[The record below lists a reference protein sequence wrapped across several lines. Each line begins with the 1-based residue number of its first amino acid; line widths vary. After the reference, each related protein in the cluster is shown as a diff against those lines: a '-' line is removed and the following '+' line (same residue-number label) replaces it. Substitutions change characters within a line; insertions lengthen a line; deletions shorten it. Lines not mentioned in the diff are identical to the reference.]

1 MKKHLILFVII
12 LSPLFAITNSNAQT
26 SWELGVRFG
35 ESGSVEAT
43 IPLGKSIRLQPAVY
57 FYDRY
62 AAAAYFDWMFKLSD
76 GPSGLK
82 FYPGV
87 GPEFYF
93 ENRFDFSVAGNFGAE
108 YAFEFPLT
116 VGFDWRP
123 ALRLTNGADFY
134 GGNWGF
140 TARFRFGEYVKFEK
154 AD

>member
-1 MKKHLILFVII
+1 MKKQLLLVVFV
-12 LSPLFAITNSNAQT
+12 LGAIFSFTNSQAQT

-43 IPLGKSIRLQPAVY
+43 IPLSKNARLQPAVY
-57 FYDRY
+57 FYDRVG
-62 AAAAYFDWMFKLSD
+62 AAAYFDWMFKLSD

-93 ENRFDFSVAGNFGAE
+93 DNRFDFAVAGNFGAE

-123 ALRLTNGADFY
+123 GFRFTNGADFNAN
-134 GGNWGF
+134 NWGI